1 MDRLH
6 DVTSKVK
13 IFEERVA
20 AHMDPDIINMMKW
33 KAFLKENPEFS
44 KWYEYLVRHALEEE
58 GLEVP
63 EHGLPDFRTSLDA
76 LYNCPEDE
84 FHPMN
89 VLWLYDEII
98 GRASYSG
105 HLALSDEGLL
115 AWATGIEYRENAEN
129 ILWIIRRIRE
139 YRVNFEEAKFVTSYY
154 GNDAHHKKDDAYL
167 RILCARELHE
177 DPRSKSVE
185 YYAKKARKIKSSIEF
200 LIFRY
205 GDQPHVK
212 WETPEDFVRTVCR
225 YGAVDL
231 LATVSSRLNI
241 NKDYLDDFLLAP
253 RPKPKEIS
261 ESSWHHMSVKFVKSL
276 DKGNEPFIFSD
287 FMPWI
292 LTYDFLNHDIESLTF
307 METVYGLC
315 NPIRRTLERNQDTL
329 VYQPGMLKPKLF
341 DMLHEHSS
349 SFVRPLF
356 KDAMSRMILRYTLFE

>member
-1 MDRLH
+1 MD
-6 DVTSKVK
+6 S
-13 IFEERVA
+13 
-20 AHMDPDIINMMKW
+20 DIINMMKW
-33 KAFLKENPEFS
+33 KAFLKENPEFR
-44 KWYEYLVRHALEEE
+44 KWYEYLVRHALEKE

-63 EHGLPDFRTSLDA
+63 EHGIPDFRTSLDA

-84 FHPMN
+84 FHSMN
-89 VLWLYDEII
+89 VLSLYDEII
-98 GRASYSG
+98 GRRTYG
-105 HLALSDEGLL
+105 YHTCHLSDEQLL
-115 AWATGIEYRENAEN
+115 AWAIEIEYRENTEN
-129 ILWIIRRIRE
+129 ILWIIRCIRE
-139 YRVNFEEAKFVTSYY
+139 YHVNFEEAKFVTSYY

-185 YYAKKARKIKSSIEF
+185 YYAKKARKIKSYIEF

-231 LATVSSRLNI
+231 LATVSSRLTI
-241 NKDYLDDFLLAP
+241 DKEYLDDFLLTP
-253 RPKPKEIS
+253 RPKPKEIR

-329 VYQPGMLKPKLF
+329 VYQPGMLTPKLF
-341 DMLHEHSS
+341 DMLREHGS

-356 KDAMSRMILRYTLFE
+356 KDAMSRMILHYTLFE